1 MACNDCPE
9 LNPNPNEGCLQPINS
24 SCVTYDGNDVDCADI
39 ASGQTISQ
47 VIETLANNDC
57 ELQEQLDDLEDDLQ
71 ELSGVVLTI
80 EDKIQELSGN
90 QYEFS
95 CEELSECELNS
106 LGNVDTNP
114 VSGDSIIFNGE
125 KWINYTPEP
134 LEPYQFSCTELAACS
149 INSLGDVVITSP
161 SSGQAI
167 VYNGTN
173 FVNQTLPSY
182 VYTGD
187 SGLTLTAN
195 NFQLG
200 GTLLQHTT
208 INGNTNLYDL
218 IVNNAKSFSVTSGT
232 SPGTAGASKAFFSFD
247 LPTNYS
253 SPSGYAAEY
262 HQAKHYLNGYNLT
275 DGRVI
280 NSHIV
285 FSEYNIGANTT
296 IGAGSS
302 ISGTFNV
309 ARFKATAPNVNLTRT
324 QADAGA
330 TLIRHLHNHVTFLH
344 LDSGSTDVT
353 KFVTFNKFANHTV
366 ATNYDSAFESNKFD
380 EFIQIYIGNAK
391 GDAAETTS
399 LKMPN
404 TYGIWQEGAD
414 DKNFFRGDIIN
425 SPLAGVG
432 NRAVYST
439 ANGTLTN
446 SSSDET
452 LKDDVTGLSY
462 GLDTIMGLRPVSY
475 NWIDKAKYGTQREI
489 GFIAQEII
497 QYVPEVVGENASGTL
512 SVDYPKLTAVL
523 TNAIQELKNKVDLL
537 QTQVTNLQNPP
548 EQS

>member
-1 MACNDCPE
+1 MPNCGCPQPCPQPCPDPLDQVE
-9 LNPNPNEGCLQPINS
+9 NIGCLQNINS
-24 SCVTYDGNDVDCADI
+24 ECVTYNGENITCLEVMNGSDLNSIIKLMAEEICDLIDGVTGARFTCDKLNTCSINNLGDLVI
-39 ASGQTISQ
+39 TTPTSGQ
-47 VIETLANNDC
+47 VIGYN
-57 ELQEQLDDLEDDLQ
+57 
-71 ELSGVVLTI
+71 G
-80 EDKIQELSGN
+80 
-90 QYEFS
+90 
-95 CEELSECELNS
+95 
-106 LGNVDTNP
+106 TN
-114 VSGDSIIFNGE
+114 
-125 KWINYTPEP
+125 WINITLPEIP
-134 LEPYQFSCTELAACS
+134 EIPDPYEFSCTELAACS
-149 INSLGDVVITSP
+149 INSLGDVIITSP
-161 SSGQAI
+161 SSGQA
-167 VYNGTN
+167 VVFNGTN
-173 FVNQTLPSY
+173 WVNQDLVSSI
-182 VYTGD
+182 YTAD
-187 SGLTLTAN
+187 SGITETAN

-232 SPGTAGASKAFFSFD
+232 SPGTAGSTKAFYSFD
-247 LPTNYS
+247 LPTNYN
-253 SPSGYAAEY
+253 SPGGYSVEFHA
-262 HQAKHYLNGYNLT
+262 AKHYLNGYNLT
-275 DGRVI
+275 NGGAI
-280 NSHIV
+280 NTHNV
-285 FSEYNIGANTT
+285 YSEYNVGGNIT
-296 IGAGSS
+296 IGSGSG
-302 ISGTFNV
+302 ISGTV
-309 ARFKATAPNVNLTRT
+309 STSRFKATAPNVNLTRT
-324 QADAGA
+324 QAQAGA
-330 TLIRHLHNHVTFLH
+330 TLIRHLYNHITFLQ

-353 KFVTFNKFANHTV
+353 EFVTFNKFANHAVT
-366 ATNYDSAFESNKFD
+366 TNYDPVFESNKFD
-380 EFIQIYIGNAK
+380 EFVQIYIGNAK
-391 GDAAETTS
+391 GDATETTS
-399 LKMPN
+399 LKMPD

-462 GLDTIMGLRPVSY
+462 GLNTVMGLRPVSY

-512 SVDYPKLTAVL
+512 SIDYPKLTAVL